1 MNYEKMKLADLKS
14 MAEEFEIPTNTTKEL
29 IIKNLKLV
37 EQDKYIL
44 PTTCEKYG
52 KDEYLIGVDI
62 KNQMKLNAC
71 GKFVDNGEMKKS
83 HMYGSGRIYFIS
95 YFKYLG

>member
-1 MNYEKMKLADLKS
+1 MNYDKMKIADLKKL
-14 MAEEFEIPTNTTKEL
+14 AEEFEIPTNTEKDIL
-29 IIKNLKLV
+29 IKNLKLV

-62 KNQMKLNAC
+62 KNQPKLIAC
-71 GKFVDNGEMKKS
+71 GKIGENNETKKS
-83 HMYGSGRIYFIS
+83 NMYSSDRRYIIS
-95 YFKYLG
+95 SFKYLG